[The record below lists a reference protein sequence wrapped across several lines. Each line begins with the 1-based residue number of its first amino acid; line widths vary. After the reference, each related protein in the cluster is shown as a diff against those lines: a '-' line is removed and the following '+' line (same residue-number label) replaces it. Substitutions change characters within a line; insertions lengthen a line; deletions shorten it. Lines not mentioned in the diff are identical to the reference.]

1 MQTAPET
8 NAPSDAGAPPATDAG
23 LRPPPVV
30 HRSAFSPERHVIL
43 PLLLV
48 PLLALLFA
56 LLVWPLATLAFSSVQ
71 PARGLLAAGGA
82 TGGGNTFTLENYRA
96 VFTDRGYR
104 TALWHSLGLSFAVA
118 AGATAL
124 CLAPAWL
131 FTRREFRGKRLLR
144 ALFTVPMAFS
154 GIIIGFLTIIMIGRI
169 GFVPQLTGKLTGT
182 PWLAGAAYQLGGL
195 LLAYA
200 YFEVPRA
207 TLTLES
213 ALRKLDPRLETA
225 ARSLGAGGWQRFR
238 WVVFPLIWP
247 ALLSTFALTFNV
259 SLGSFGVVLVISK
272 KFSLLPLEIFDQ
284 IVAFRNTPLAAAMG
298 MLIVGIAL
306 AVNLLARGLIQRR
319 LLAYGLAQTDH

>member
-1 MQTAPET
+1 MQ
-8 NAPSDAGAPPATDAG
+8 NALSSDAPRGVDPTVVTSTGSWPARAP
-23 LRPPPVV
+23 
-30 HRSAFSPERHVIL
+30 AFSPERHVIL

-56 LLVWPLATLAFSSVQ
+56 LLVWPLASLAFSSVQ
-71 PARGLLAAGGA
+71 PARGLLAGGAPAGGNA
-82 TGGGNTFTLENYRA
+82 FTLENYRTIFA
-96 VFTDRGYR
+96 DRGYR
-104 TALWHSLGLSFAVA
+104 TALWHSLGLSSAVA

-182 PWLAGAAYQLGGL
+182 PWLAGAAYQFAGL

-284 IVAFRNTPLAAAMG
+284 IVAFRNTSLAAAMG

-306 AVNLLARGLIQRR
+306 ALNLAARGLIQRR
-319 LLAYGLAQTDH
+319 LLAYGLATQDH